1 METILGID
9 LPTWWFLVLGAVLSG
24 YAILDGFD
32 LGAGASHLFFNKEE
46 SRRIALNAIGPVW
59 DGNEVWLV
67 IAGGVMFAGFPVLYA
82 SALSGMYVLFILL
95 FVGIIWRAVA
105 IEFRSKEKMLWWR
118 QMWDVTYTFSSITIA
133 LVLGLILGNVIF
145 GLEINKEGDY
155 LGSTTS
161 LFNPYAIITAVTTL
175 SLFMMHGA
183 VFLAMKTEGRLYT
196 KLTIMIRR
204 FTYFFVI
211 SFTALS
217 FASLI
222 YVPVITNRLKGNPVL
237 FLFPIITVMSIFYIT
252 NFIRK
257 RKYRLAFLSSSI
269 TIASMFCLV
278 AISIYPNLLF
288 STITQENNITIYNAA
303 SSTATLKTLLL
314 IACIGTP
321 LVITYTVFV
330 FYTFRGKV
338 KIDETSY

>member
-9 LPTWWFLVLGAVLSG
+9 LQTWWFLVLGGVLSG

-46 SRRIALNAIGPVW
+46 SRRIALNAIGPIW

-67 IAGGVMFAGFPVLYA
+67 IAGGAMFAGFPVLYA
-82 SALSGMYVLFILL
+82 TALSGMYVLFIFL

-105 IEFRSKEKMLWWR
+105 IEFRSKEPMLWWR
-118 QMWDVTYTFSSITIA
+118 KMWDITYTFSSASIA

-145 GLEINKEGDY
+145 GLKLDANGDY
-155 LGSTTS
+155 VGNTLD
-161 LFNPYAIITAVTTL
+161 LFNPYAIIVAVTTL
-175 SLFMMHGA
+175 ALFMMHGA

-204 FTYFFVI
+204 FTYFFVL
-211 SFTALS
+211 SFAALS
-217 FASLI
+217 IASLI
-222 YVPVITNRLKGNPVL
+222 YVPTITNKLKANPIL
-237 FLFPIITVMSIFYIT
+237 FIFPLLTIISIFYIT
-252 NFIRK
+252 NFTRK
-257 RKYRLAFLSSSI
+257 RKYRLAFASSCI
-269 TIASMFCLV
+269 TIASLFGLV
-278 AISIYPNLLF
+278 AVSIFPTLLF
-288 STITQENNITIYNAA
+288 SSISPANNITIYKAA

-314 IACIGTP
+314 IASIGTP
-321 LVITYTVFV
+321 LVMSYTAFV

-338 KIDETSY
+338 KIDDTSY